1 MLPVIDLH
9 ATYFTAL
16 YSLLCF
22 VDDHS
27 KKLNVQMP
35 CVISEQQLYIKAY
48 EIVSTK
54 NLDIFVRLG
63 GFHQLMSLLGS
74 IGCMMEGS
82 LLRNALETVYA
93 PVIVRHMQT
102 GEAFAR
108 AVREHFYVHHQ
119 QLH

>member
-9 ATYFTAL
+9 ATDFTAL

-22 VDDHS
+22 IDDHS
-27 KKLNVQMP
+27 KKLNVQMS
-35 CVISEQQLYIKAY
+35 CVTFDQQLYIKAY

-108 AVREHFYVHHQ
+108 AVREHFYVHQ
-119 QLH
+119 Q